1 MPCGILVSWLD
12 QTSAL
17 EVEVWRLKHWT
28 TGGFPRT
35 DILKG
40 FNSFEASKVSFP
52 MGQLSCYSDP
62 AKMWGARQTDRPR
75 ISWYQISWY
84 LGYQSWE
91 DLLKDGSGDEGRGRI
106 SMILTFWLEQFGGDG
121 VLDTLPHNT
130 ASWDMDYFRLKVV
143 GRIAEAG
150 ESCWSWP
157 FSLEVTHKTPIRGEP
172 SLSLEERN
180 ILISKDKGTPRRIL
194 INRIC
199 QSFLQFTKPIIYLN
213 LSHSSMMVHFLLNK
227 A

>member
-1 MPCGILVSWLD
+1 MSCGILVSWPD
-12 QTSAL
+12 QTSAP
-17 EVEVWRLKHWT
+17 EVEVWNVNQWT

-40 FNSFEASKVSFP
+40 FNSFEARRVRCP

-62 AKMWGARQTDRPR
+62 ARMWGARQTGLG
-75 ISWYQISWY
+75 Y
-84 LGYQSWE
+84 LGIRAEICWRME
-91 DLLKDGSGDEGRGRI
+91 AKMREGEGSGW
-106 SMILTFWLEQFGGDG
+106 LTFWPEQFGSDG
-121 VLDTLPHNT
+121 VLDTFPHNI
-130 ASWDMDYFRLKVV
+130 APWDMDCFRLKVV

-172 SLSLEERN
+172 SLSLERRS

-194 INRIC
+194 TNRIC
-199 QSFLQFTKPIIYLN
+199 QVSSSLLN
-213 LSHSSMMVHFLLNK
+213 LSYTLTYLIPPSWSTFYWTKHKNSQV
-227 A
+227 